1 MRQYQTLWKRLSF
14 KNHCLLDISSLKF
27 KEEGTQREL
36 GVYRDTLIGSSY
48 VTTHITTNRI
58 AVILLLLK

>member
-1 MRQYQTLWKRLSF
+1 MVQ
-14 KNHCLLDISSLKF
+14 ISILEDASP
-27 KEEGTQREL
+27 QREL

-58 AVILLLLK
+58 AVILVLLK